1 MATLSLASDLAWRF
15 AAYEALARGS
25 AVLEP
30 GDLLVGILSIEKVFS
45 PELAAMLRIT
55 EYGLSTVRV
64 EWQEILRAAA
74 TAVAGPAVL
83 RRSIRDEMPHHG
95 KEVDKGKSAKPKV
108 SRSAASKAAFTR
120 AGELAETAG
129 STVVG
134 IRYLLF
140 AALEGASAD
149 FSQSLFDQLL
159 RVKMAISPLVH
170 QPLHTSISKLEQG
183 YVSDAAIAPTI
194 DRRRAKG

>member
-15 AAYEALARGS
+15 AANEALARGS
-25 AVLEP
+25 QTIES

-64 EWQEILRAAA
+64 EWQEMLRSASNAG
-74 TAVAGPAVL
+74 AGPALL
-83 RRSIRDEMPHHG
+83 RRAIRDEMPHHP
-95 KEVDKGKSAKPKV
+95 KEVSNSKPKV
-108 SRSAASKAAFTR
+108 SRCPACKAAFTR
-120 AGELAETAG
+120 AGELADAAG

-140 AALEGASAD
+140 AVLDGAPIGLSQALV
-149 FSQSLFDQLL
+149 DQLL
-159 RVKMAISPLVH
+159 RIKMAISPLIQ
-170 QPLHTSISKLEQG
+170 QPLHSSISKLEQG

-194 DRRRAKG
+194 DRRRAKA

>member
-15 AAYEALARGS
+15 AANEALARGS
-25 AVLEP
+25 TTIEP

-64 EWQEILRAAA
+64 EWQEMLRAAA
-74 TAVAGPAVL
+74 TASAGPAML
-83 RRSIRDEMPHHG
+83 RRAIRDEMSHHP
-95 KEVDKGKSAKPKV
+95 KEVSKAKPKV
-108 SRSAASKAAFTR
+108 SRSEASKAIFTR
-120 AGELAETAG
+120 AGELADTAG

-140 AALEGASAD
+140 AAVDGPALG
-149 FSQSLFDQLL
+149 FSQALVDQLL
-159 RVKMAISPLVH
+159 RIKVAISPLVH
-170 QPLHTSISKLEQG
+170 QPLHTSISKIEQG

-194 DRRRAKG
+194 DRRRAKA

>member
-15 AAYEALARGS
+15 AANEALARGS
-25 AVLEP
+25 TTIEP

-64 EWQEILRAAA
+64 EWQEMLRAAA
-74 TAVAGPAVL
+74 SAGAGPAL
-83 RRSIRDEMPHHG
+83 TRRAIRDELPR
-95 KEVDKGKSAKPKV
+95 KKKSASGTKPKV
-108 SRSAASKAAFTR
+108 SRCLGCKAAFTR
-120 AGELAETAG
+120 AGELADAAG

-140 AALEGASAD
+140 AVLDGAQLG
-149 FSQSLFDQLL
+149 FSQPLVDQLL
-159 RVKMAISPLVH
+159 RIKIAISPLIQ
-170 QPLHTSISKLEQG
+170 QPLHSSISKLEQG

-194 DRRRAKG
+194 DRRRAKA

>member
-15 AAYEALARGS
+15 AANEALARGS
-25 AVLEP
+25 TTIEP

-64 EWQEILRAAA
+64 EWQEMLRAAA
-74 TAVAGPAVL
+74 TASAGPAML
-83 RRSIRDEMPHHG
+83 RRAIRDEMPHHP
-95 KEVDKGKSAKPKV
+95 KEVAKAKPKV
-108 SRSAASKAAFTR
+108 SRSEACKAIFTR
-120 AGELAETAG
+120 AGELADTAG

-140 AALEGASAD
+140 AAVDGPALGL
-149 FSQSLFDQLL
+149 SQALVDNLL
-159 RVKMAISPLVH
+159 RIKVAISPLVH
-170 QPLHTSISKLEQG
+170 QPLHSSISKLEQG

-194 DRRRAKG
+194 DRRRAKA

>member
-15 AAYEALARGS
+15 AANEALARGS
-25 AVLEP
+25 TTIEP

-45 PELAAMLRIT
+45 PELATMLRIT

-64 EWQEILRAAA
+64 EWQEMLRAAA
-74 TAVAGPAVL
+74 TAGAGPALL
-83 RRSIRDEMPHHG
+83 RRAVRDEMPHHP
-95 KEVDKGKSAKPKV
+95 KELSKSKPKV
-108 SRSAASKAAFTR
+108 SRCPACKTAFTR
-120 AGELAETAG
+120 AGELADVAG

-140 AALEGASAD
+140 AVLESAELGL
-149 FSQSLFDQLL
+149 SRSLVDQLL
-159 RVKMAISPLVH
+159 RIKVAISPLVH
-170 QPLHTSISKLEQG
+170 QPLHSSISQIEQG

-194 DRRRAKG
+194 DRRKAKA

>member
-15 AAYEALARGS
+15 AANEALARGS
-25 AVLEP
+25 QTIEP

-64 EWQEILRAAA
+64 EWQEMLRAASSA
-74 TAVAGPAVL
+74 GVGPAL
-83 RRSIRDEMPHHG
+83 MRRAIRDDLPRN
-95 KEVDKGKSAKPKV
+95 KKSASGTKPKV
-108 SRSAASKAAFTR
+108 SRCPACKAAFTR
-120 AGELAETAG
+120 AGELADAAG

-140 AALEGASAD
+140 AVLDGAPLGL
-149 FSQSLFDQLL
+149 SQSLIDQLL
-159 RVKMAISPLVH
+159 RIKLAISPLVH
-170 QPLHTSISKLEQG
+170 QPLHSSISRLEQG

-194 DRRRAKG
+194 DRRKAKA